1 MASALGATALQ
12 ATLISVAFAVTGIS
26 AKIDKAATKVFG
38 EDMVKLATIAGSAYA
53 MFNGGFEIGGGEAA
67 ASTAANAAAAAD
79 DALFNADW
87 AAAAGGDGGL
97 MAGESVAGGS
107 TFNLSDM
114 GSSAA
119 SDAAFE
125 ADWAAASGADGGLM
139 ANETGTNLMTGE
151 PVGVDAKTAAS
162 TPTTSAPITD
172 TTPQASGAL
181 SSKAAAPQAA
191 NAAGPN
197 ASAAGATA
205 SKAAAPMMT
214 AEQGA
219 QMAKDIAGA
228 QKAAGGS
235 NIFDRLFYTTDK
247 AGNRVFN
254 DRMAGGLI
262 QGVGGAVGSYMQGQQ
277 AEEALN
283 WQKQR
288 YTARVG
294 GRVTG

>member
-12 ATLISVAFAVTGIS
+12 ATLVSVAFAVTGIS

-38 EDMVKLATIAGSAYA
+38 KDMVKLATIAGSAYA

-67 ASTAANAAAAAD
+67 ASTAANTAAAAD
-79 DALFNADW
+79 DALFNADC
-87 AAAAGGDGGL
+87 AAATGGDGGL
-97 MAGESVAGGS
+97 MAGESVAGGN

-114 GSSAA
+114 G

-125 ADWAAASGADGGLM
+125 ADWATASGADGGLM

-151 PVGVDAKTAAS
+151 PVGVDAKTAATTS
-162 TPTTSAPITD
+162 TTSAPITD

-181 SSKAAAPQAA
+181 SSQAAAPQAA
-191 NAAGPN
+191 NAAASN
-197 ASAAGATA
+197 ASAAGAAA
-205 SKAAAPMMT
+205 SKATAPMMT

-228 QKAAGGS
+228 QKAADSS

-277 AEEALN
+277 ADDALN